1 MAEFRSWRFR
11 QKREPAKR
19 NCGARFAPHCRS
31 FRWSK
36 VFLQSDDATKRSMS
50 LEALVEPRIYRAQPD
65 LASDSSN
72 GEEGVDYL
80 RRLRGA
86 AVEGPPADAV
96 ARSGGEAP
104 AAADSAAWIDRRKSP
119 RLRCSGSAEVRTEG
133 SDVCRWGTVTDISQH
148 GCYVEMNTT
157 FPVGTKV
164 NLVLKSFGI
173 RIETPGEVRAS
184 YPSLGMGICFAEIE
198 PVQQMQLKQL
208 LAALAGRGAVSSG
221 IPDQENNMKDA
232 LAAADPKAF
241 LDEITEF
248 FRKNQLLSR
257 TEFHQIAKRV

>member
-1 MAEFRSWRFR
+1 MAEFQSYRSR

-19 NCGARFAPHCRS
+19 NCGARFAPRCRS

-36 VFLQSDDATKRSMS
+36 VFPQSDDATNRSRL

-65 LASDSSN
+65 LASDFGN

-86 AVEGPPADAV
+86 AVEGAPADAAV
-96 ARSGGEAP
+96 KGGEAP
-104 AAADSAAWIDRRKSP
+104 AVADSVAWIERRKSP

-184 YPSLGMGICFAEIE
+184 YPSLGMGICFAEMQ
-198 PVQQMQLKQL
+198 PVQQLHLKDL
-208 LAALAGRGAVSSG
+208 LTALAGRSAVSSG
-221 IPDQENNMKDA
+221 IPAEEKG
-232 LAAADPKAF
+232 
-241 LDEITEF
+241 E
-248 FRKNQLLSR
+248 
-257 TEFHQIAKRV
+257 